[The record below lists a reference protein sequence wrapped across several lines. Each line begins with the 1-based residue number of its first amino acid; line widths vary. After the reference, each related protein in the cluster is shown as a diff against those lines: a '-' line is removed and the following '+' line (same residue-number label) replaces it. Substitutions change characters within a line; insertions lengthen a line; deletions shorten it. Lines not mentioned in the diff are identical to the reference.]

1 VLDNLPIGVA
11 LNRIDDGVA
20 LYFNKKFEDI
30 YGWSKHDIEDVTNF
44 FNKVYPDER
53 YRKELLAR
61 IMADIQSGDPSRMH
75 WEDCLI
81 THPDNSK
88 HVVNAVNIPLFDQN
102 TMVSTVIDITEIR
115 KAESEIKKNEE
126 KYRTLSELSPEM
138 IFLADRNGD
147 ITYLNKTAAEQFR
160 VDPAEIVGKNMTD
173 LFPTDIASIGLEKF
187 KMVFE
192 TKSPSVIELEMKF
205 PFGNAWVSA
214 RLSPVFD
221 SENQVIS
228 VLGLAIDITERKM
241 AELELLKLSSAV
253 DQSPATVV
261 ITNRK
266 GDIEY
271 VNQKFCDITGYSKE
285 EVIGN
290 NPRILNSG
298 YHDKKFFE
306 EFWNTL
312 LSGNNWSGEL
322 LNKKKNG
329 ELYWESSLLYPLI
342 NNQGE
347 ITNFI
352 AIKEDITEKKKLMS
366 ELIESKEKAELANN
380 LKDAFIANMS
390 HEIRT
395 PLNGILGMSRLIKDL
410 FSANVKK
417 EDEILFDGIEL
428 SSKRIIRT
436 IDMILNYSRIQV
448 GAFPIFPKKIN
459 LSSICMNLVREYSL
473 TAQMKSLELSFKN
486 NYGDTTI
493 FADEYSITMAISNL
507 IENAIK
513 YTDKGLITLILYK
526 GKNDNIILDVKDTG
540 IGISDKYL
548 EKIFE
553 PYQQEHMGYGRAY
566 EGVGLGLSLTKQ
578 VLVLNNAE
586 ILVESKK
593 GKGTTFSIN
602 FGKDGKA
609 PENKIEAEQLANIIP
624 APDEQRKKVVL
635 IVEDDLLN
643 QFTIKKFIE
652 KSYITIF
659 TDSSDEVM
667 AIINKDKVDI
677 ILMDISIKGSRN
689 GLDLT
694 RELKAAKE
702 FSHIPVIAITAHA
715 FESDKQNAL
724 EAGCSGFLAKPFTK
738 ESLLIMIKD
747 FVNKSI

>member
-1 VLDNLPIGVA
+1 MEKIVGSMRDISRRMLAEEA
-11 LNRIDDGVA
+11 LR
-20 LYFNKKFEDI
+20 
-30 YGWSKHDIEDVTNF
+30 
-44 FNKVYPDER
+44 
-53 YRKELLAR
+53 
-61 IMADIQSGDPSRMH
+61 
-75 WEDCLI
+75 
-81 THPDNSK
+81 
-88 HVVNAVNIPLFDQN
+88 
-102 TMVSTVIDITEIR
+102 
-115 KAESEIKKNEE
+115 ESEE
-126 KYRTLSELSPEM
+126 KYRILSELSPEM
-138 IFLADRNGD
+138 IFLADLNGY
-147 ITYLNKTAAEQFR
+147 ITYLNKAAAAQFR
-160 VDPAEIVGKNMTD
+160 VNPSEIVGKHLTD
-173 LFPTDIASIGLEKF
+173 LFPLDIASLGLEKI
-187 KMVFE
+187 KMVFD
-192 TKSPSVIELEMKF
+192 TKSPSVTDLEMKF

-221 SENQVIS
+221 SEYQVVS
-228 VLGLAIDITERKM
+228 VLGLAIDITERKI

-271 VNQKFCDITGYSKE
+271 VNQKFCDITGYSKKE
-285 EVIGN
+285 AYGK

-298 YHDKKFFE
+298 YHDKQFFE

-329 ELYWESSLLYPLI
+329 ELYWESALLSPLL
-342 NNQGE
+342 NNNGE

-366 ELIESKEKAELANN
+366 ELIESKEKAELANK

-410 FSANVKK
+410 FSVNVKK
-417 EDEILFDGIEL
+417 EDEVLFDGIEL

-448 GAFPIFPKKIN
+448 GAFPVFPKKIN
-459 LSSICMNLVREYSL
+459 LSSICINLVREYSL
-473 TAQMKSLELSFKN
+473 AAQLKSIKLSFQN
-486 NYGDTTI
+486 TYSDIEI

-507 IENAIK
+507 IDNAIK
-513 YTDKGLITLILYK
+513 FTDKGQITLILYK
-526 GKNDNIILDVKDTG
+526 GKNEDIIIDIKDTG
-540 IGISDKYL
+540 IGINEKYL
-548 EKIFE
+548 GKLFE

-578 VLVLNNAE
+578 VLALNKAD
-586 ILVESKK
+586 IFVASKK

-602 FGKDGKA
+602 FGKEEK
-609 PENKIEAEQLANIIP
+609 PLEIKIEVEQMADIIP
-624 APDEQRKKVVL
+624 AQDELRKKVVL
-635 IVEDDLLN
+635 LVEDDLLN
-643 QFTIKKFIE
+643 QVTIKKFIE
-652 KSYITIF
+652 KNYVTLI
-659 TDSSDEVM
+659 TDSSDEVLD
-667 AIINKDKVDI
+667 IIKKDKVDI
-677 ILMDISIKGSRN
+677 ILMDISIRGSRN
-689 GLDLT
+689 GLELT
-694 RELKAAKE
+694 KALKAAKE

-738 ESLLIMIKD
+738 ESLLILIKD
-747 FVNKSI
+747 FVNKSIWLN